1 MCVQEKGWMDG
12 HLMKRWIRDVWIV
25 HTQRRKALLVMDSS
39 RAHCTEDIQDVL
51 ARANSNISFIP
62 GGCSSKC
69 QPLDVSLNK
78 PFKTICQKSFST
90 FCRSQLSTMS
100 DPTDRLKTASK
111 QQVVQ
116 WVEEAHKYLSER
128 PEMVIK
134 SFQVTG
140 ISLALDGSEN
150 SSFRSDSCLNLP
162 TEVQGEEE
170 SEDAEEDPFQDLDAD
185 SDLELED

>member
-1 MCVQEKGWMDG
+1 MFIQYNYVNDCVYFFYRDWIVCVQEKGWMDG
-12 HLMKRWIRDVWIV
+12 DLMKKWIRQVWIK
-25 HTQRRKALLVMDSS
+25 HTQCRKALLVMDSF
-39 RAHCTEDIQDVL
+39 RAHCTEDIQNLL
-51 ARANSNISFIP
+51 ATANSEIAFIP
-62 GGCSSKC
+62 GGCTSKL

-78 PFKTICQKSFST
+78 PFKTICRKSFSA

-100 DPTDRLKTASK
+100 DPADRLKTASK

-116 WVEEAHKYLSER
+116 WVEEAHKHLSER

-150 SSFRSDSCLNLP
+150 SLFRNNSCIMFP
-162 TEVQGEEE
+162 ME
-170 SEDAEEDPFQDLDAD
+170 
-185 SDLELED
+185 